1 VTPEGG
7 TRRLLVVEDSQADAE
22 LLREA
27 LSTGAPDVEL
37 HIVARG
43 EDALDFLRREGRFD
57 TAQLPD
63 LMVLDL
69 NLPRMTGFEVLGA
82 LRSDADPALRR
93 LPVVVFS
100 TSRAP
105 GDVEKAYDL
114 HASSFM
120 TKPTAFE
127 QYLDVVAKFRDF
139 WLRVA
144 QLPARA

>member
-1 VTPEGG
+1 
-7 TRRLLVVEDSQADAE
+7 
-22 LLREA
+22 
-27 LSTGAPDVEL
+27 
-37 HIVARG
+37 
-43 EDALDFLRREGRFD
+43 
-57 TAQLPD
+57 
-63 LMVLDL
+63 
-69 NLPRMTGFEVLGA
+69 MTGFEVLGA